1 MPFMEG
7 YHTLHSIA
15 VAEAENVVRIG
26 AATLSDA
33 DVIVAL
39 ASRLGI
45 PNTGLRIGH
54 WSAW

>member
-1 MPFMEG
+1 MEG